1 MGGGGGGTAKVV
13 KNNRGMVMS
22 DFEFQTDKQLLANQ
36 HDIVVDSNTGK
47 KGHKKIESYQGQEE
61 KLE

>member
-1 MGGGGGGTAKVV
+1 MV

-22 DFEFQTDKQLLANQ
+22 DFEFQTEKQLLANQ